1 MYVASFN
8 QSLMVSSGNVG
19 IDLRVK
25 NLYILVMQTILFLE
39 LTLFFLLVHSPHG
52 VLVLLLYVPEK
63 IDPSIK
69 S

>member
-25 NLYILVMQTILFLE
+25 NYSILVMQTIPFFGADA
-39 LTLFFLLVHSPHG
+39 LFFVGS
-52 VLVLLLYVPEK
+52 
-63 IDPSIK
+63 
-69 S
+69 

>member
-1 MYVASFN
+1 
-8 QSLMVSSGNVG
+8 MVSSGNVG

-39 LTLFFLLVHSPHG
+39 LTLFFFLLVHSPHG
-52 VLVLLLYVPEK
+52 VLVLLLYVPDK

>member
-1 MYVASFN
+1 
-8 QSLMVSSGNVG
+8 MVSSGNVG